1 MSARI
6 VLIGLGVM
14 GRPMAANLLAAD
26 FALGIHTRSPTV
38 AEELVAQCAEL
49 VESPATIGDAEFVIT
64 IVPDTPDVE
73 LIAETL
79 VPALREGSAWIE
91 MSTIS
96 PIATRRLA
104 EEVEKQG
111 ASLLDAP
118 VSGGEQG
125 AIDGTLSIMVGGAQR
140 AFERCGPIFAAL
152 GRTVVHMGPSGSG
165 QVAKAC
171 NQIIVA
177 SAMEAMAE
185 ALVLG
190 EKAGL
195 DLGRLIEVLEG
206 GLARSGSM
214 ELRGRRA
221 AEGDFEPGFRARLH
235 RKDLR
240 IALETGR
247 ALGVPLP
254 GVELTAQLYDDL
266 VRSGRGDLDNS
277 ALLDLLRERAGES
290 GSEHGSR
297 A

>member
-6 VLIGLGVM
+6 AVIGLGVM
-14 GRPMAANLLAAD
+14 GKPMAANLLAAD
-26 FALGIHTRSPTV
+26 FDLGVHSRSPGP
-38 AEELVAQCAEL
+38 AEELAERGAQL
-49 VESPATIGDAEFVIT
+49 VESPAAIGDAEFVIT
-64 IVPDTPDVE
+64 MVPDTPDVE

-79 VPALREGSAWIE
+79 VPALREGSIWTD

-104 EEVEKQG
+104 EEVEKRG

-125 AIDGTLSIMVGGAQR
+125 AIDGTLSIMAGGAQS
-140 AFERCGPIFAAL
+140 AFERCGPIFEAL

-165 QVAKAC
+165 QVTKAC
-171 NQIIVA
+171 NQILVA

-190 EKAGL
+190 EKAGI
-195 DLGRLIEVLEG
+195 DLERLIEVFQG

-214 ELRGRRA
+214 ELRGQRA
-221 AEGDFEPGFRARLH
+221 ARGDFEPGFRARLH
-235 RKDLR
+235 QKDLR
-240 IALETGR
+240 IALETGG
-247 ALGVPLP
+247 ALDVPMP
-254 GVELTAQLYDDL
+254 GAELTAQLYDDL

-277 ALLDLLRERAGES
+277 AVVDLLRERAGTD
-290 GSEHGSR
+290 G
-297 A
+297 